1 MQGKERTF
9 TPEVEKVWNKDYQ
22 CEYYRGVII
31 DGEDNIVERCTR
43 THASYGAALDEAKKK
58 MAYSPLYYR
67 QAGAD
72 IKEKL
77 EEYKKKKAIEEKKNA
92 VVILILRNL
101 VNGSICMNRKMA
113 EYCTG
118 SDIKIR

>member
-77 EEYKKKKAIEEKKNA
+77 EEYKKKKVYSYSQSKVAAHLFILYSGGDMMVCLPF
-92 VVILILRNL
+92 VVPVFLYL
-101 VNGSICMNRKMA
+101 A
-113 EYCTG
+113 
-118 SDIKIR
+118 

>member
-1 MQGKERTF
+1 
-9 TPEVEKVWNKDYQ
+9 
-22 CEYYRGVII
+22 
-31 DGEDNIVERCTR
+31 
-43 THASYGAALDEAKKK
+43 

-92 VVILILRNL
+92 VVIFDTKEFSEWQYMYEPKHLHFYQLKEAHQLLFRF
-101 VNGSICMNRKMA
+101 
-113 EYCTG
+113 
-118 SDIKIR
+118 